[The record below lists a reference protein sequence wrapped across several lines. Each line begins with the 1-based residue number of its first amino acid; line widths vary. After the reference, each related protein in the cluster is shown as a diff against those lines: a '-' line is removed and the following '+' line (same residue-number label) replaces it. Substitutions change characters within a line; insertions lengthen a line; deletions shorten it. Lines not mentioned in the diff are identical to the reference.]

1 MPPARR
7 IRVLALA
14 TVATLAVVLT
24 ACTPPAPARVL
35 VPRELGAATVPDEV
49 DLSYGPDA
57 AHLLDIYRTDAA
69 TRRGTIVFVHG
80 GGWTAGDKAGIT
92 SGMFGIFLS
101 QLDRGFD
108 LVSVDYRLAPEH
120 PYPAARDDVAL
131 AVSWLIEH
139 GAEHG
144 IDTSRIVLAGHSA
157 GGTLAS
163 MVATTP
169 GATTEFGTVPRVD
182 RFVAVAAMSAL
193 TNDHMMV
200 DFPGDWGVPDADRA
214 SAAPLATIDR
224 TDPPGYLVHG
234 DSDGFVTDWHSRMLM
249 WNGTAV
255 GARLQLDLIDAGTLF
270 CRGHYSPCGA
280 DMVPFERFLG

>member
-1 MPPARR
+1 
-7 IRVLALA
+7 L
-14 TVATLAVVLT
+14 
-24 ACTPPAPARVL
+24 
-35 VPRELGAATVPDEV
+35 PDEV
-49 DLSYGPDA
+49 DLSYGPDE
-57 AHLLDIYRTDAA
+57 AHLLDVYRTDAA

-80 GGWTAGDKAGIT
+80 GGWTTGDKAALT

-101 QLDRGFD
+101 QLRRGFD
-108 LVSVDYRLAPEH
+108 LVSVEYRLAPEH

-131 AVSWLIEH
+131 AVSWVIDH

-169 GATTEFGTVPRVD
+169 GTPTEFGTIPRVD

-193 TNDHMMV
+193 TDEHMLV
-200 DFPGDWGVPDADRA
+200 DFPGDWGVPDPDRA
-214 SAAPLATIDR
+214 TAAPLATIDA

-249 WNGTAV
+249 WLGTAV
-255 GARLQLDLIDAGTLF
+255 GARLQLDLIDTGTLF

-280 DMVPFERFLG
+280 DMSPFERFLG

>member
-7 IRVLALA
+7 IRVLA
-14 TVATLAVVLT
+14 VAAVGTLALVLT
-24 ACTPPAPARVL
+24 ACAPPAPARVL
-35 VPRELGAATVPDEV
+35 VPRELGAGTVPAAR
-49 DLSYGPDA
+49 DLSYGPDE
-57 AHLLDIYRTDAA
+57 AHLLDVYRTDST

-80 GGWTAGDKAGIT
+80 GGWTSGDKDGIT

-101 QLDRGFD
+101 QLQRGFD

-131 AVSWLIEH
+131 AVSWLQDN
-139 GAEHG
+139 GADLG

-169 GATTEFGTVPRVD
+169 GAATEFGTIPRVD

-193 TNDHMMV
+193 TNDHMMM
-200 DFPGDWGVPDADRA
+200 DFPGDWGLPDAARA
-214 SAAPLATIDR
+214 SAAPLATIDA

-234 DSDGFVTDWHSRMLM
+234 DSDGFVHDWHSRMLM
-249 WNGTAV
+249 WRGTSV
-255 GARLQLDLIDAGTLF
+255 GARLQLDLIDSGTLF

-280 DMVPFERFLG
+280 DMAPLERFLG